1 MRAYFAE
8 RPGRAGVL
16 GSAPMRVLVTGAA
29 GFIGSH
35 VVARLLARGDAVTGL
50 DNFDPFYDPARKR
63 ANLAGLT
70 GDFRLV
76 TGDLLDPAAL
86 DASFGTETTRPD
98 AVIHLAALAGVRPSL
113 AEPARYQ
120 RVNVEGTARLTEAC
134 LARGVRRIVFASSSS
149 VYGANTKV
157 PFAETDRVDD
167 PVSPYAASKRA
178 GELLLRAF
186 VHNAELSV
194 AALRYFTVYGPRQ
207 RPEMAIHA
215 FTRAIDGGEPVRLHG
230 DGSSS
235 RDYTYVDDVVDGTVA
250 ALDRPKRGLTLYNLG
265 GERTTRLGD
274 LVTRIAAALGKEA
287 RVVHGPE
294 MPGDVPIT
302 FASVERARAEL
313 GYSPKT
319 SIDEGLARFVAWY
332 RAEGR

>member
-1 MRAYFAE
+1 
-8 RPGRAGVL
+8 
-16 GSAPMRVLVTGAA
+16 MRVLVTGAA

-35 VVARLLARGDAVTGL
+35 VVARLLARGDAVSGL

-63 ANLAGLT
+63 ANLAGLR

-86 DASFGTETTRPD
+86 ASCFGEGAARPD

-120 RVNVEGTARLTEAC
+120 RVNVEGTARLVEAC
-134 LARGVRRIVFASSSS
+134 LAAGVTRLVFASSSS

-186 VHNAELSV
+186 VHTNPLQI

-215 FTRAIDGGEPVRLHG
+215 FTAALERGETLRIHG

-235 RDYTYVDDVVDGTVA
+235 RDYTYVDDVVDGTLA
-250 ALDRPKRGLTLYNLG
+250 ALDRPKPGLNLYNLG
-265 GERTTRLGD
+265 GERPTRLSD
-274 LVTRIAAALGKEA
+274 LVALLAKTMGREA
-287 RVVHGPE
+287 RVAHGPD
-294 MPGDVPIT
+294 MPGDVAT
-302 FASVERARAEL
+302 TYASVDAARRDL
-313 GYSPKT
+313 GYAPKV
-319 SIDEGLARFVAWY
+319 SMEEGLARFVAWY
-332 RAEGR
+332 RAERG

>member
-1 MRAYFAE
+1 
-8 RPGRAGVL
+8 
-16 GSAPMRVLVTGAA
+16 MRVLVTGAA

-35 VVARLLARGDAVTGL
+35 VVARLLSRGDAVVAL

-63 ANLAGLT
+63 ANLAGLV

-76 TGDLLDPAAL
+76 EGDLLDPAAL
-86 DASFGTETTRPD
+86 ASCFGEGAGRPD

-120 RVNVEGTARLTEAC
+120 RVNVEGTARLVEAC
-134 LARGVRRIVFASSSS
+134 LAAGVTRLVFASSSS
-149 VYGANTKV
+149 VYGANRKV
-157 PFAETDRVDD
+157 PFAESDRVDD

-186 VHNAELSV
+186 VHTSPLAV

-215 FTRAIDGGEPVRLHG
+215 FTRALARGETLRIHG

-235 RDYTYVDDVVDGTVA
+235 RDYTYVDDVVDGTLA
-250 ALDRPKRGLTLYNLG
+250 ALDRPRPGLTLYNLG
-265 GERTTRLGD
+265 GEHPTRLSD
-274 LVTRIAAALGKEA
+274 LVAMLARVMGREA
-287 RVVHGPE
+287 RVEHGPD
-294 MPGDVPIT
+294 MPGDVAT
-302 FASVERARAEL
+302 TYASVDAARRDL
-313 GYSPKT
+313 GYAPKVAME
-319 SIDEGLARFVAWY
+319 EGLARFVAWY
-332 RAEGR
+332 RAEHG

>member
-1 MRAYFAE
+1 
-8 RPGRAGVL
+8 
-16 GSAPMRVLVTGAA
+16 MRVLVTGAA

-35 VVARLLARGDAVTGL
+35 VVARLLARGDAVSGL

-63 ANLAGLT
+63 ANLAGLR

-86 DASFGTETTRPD
+86 ASCFGEGAARPD

-120 RVNVEGTARLTEAC
+120 RVNVEGTARLVEAC
-134 LARGVRRIVFASSSS
+134 LAAGVTRLVFASSSS

-186 VHNAELSV
+186 VHTNPLQI

-207 RPEMAIHA
+207 RPEMAIHKFA
-215 FTRAIDGGEPVRLHG
+215 TMMARGQEIPVYGDGG
-230 DGSSS
+230 SA
-235 RDYTYVDDVVDGTVA
+235 RDYTYVDDIVQGTIA
-250 ALDRPKRGLTLYNLG
+250 SLDRCAGYEIYNLG
-265 GERTTRLGD
+265 ESRTTRLD
-274 LVTRIAAALGKEA
+274 ELVEKLSRALGIPAKVRRE
-287 RVVHGPE
+287 PLQ
-294 MPGDVPIT
+294 PGDVPIT
-302 FASVERARAEL
+302 FDDITKARERL
-313 GYSPKT
+313 GYDPHT
-319 SIDEGLARFVAWY
+319 LIDEGLERFAAWFH
-332 RAEGR
+332 REGVR

>member
-1 MRAYFAE
+1 
-8 RPGRAGVL
+8 
-16 GSAPMRVLVTGAA
+16 MRVLVTGAA

-35 VVARLLARGDAVTGL
+35 VVERLLARGDVVTGL
-50 DNFDPFYDPARKR
+50 DNFDPFYDPAQKR

-76 TGDLLDPAAL
+76 EGDLLDPTALAACF
-86 DASFGTETTRPD
+86 AGGAAPE

-113 AEPARYQ
+113 AEPSRYQ
-120 RVNVEGTARLTEAC
+120 RVNVEGTARLVEAC
-134 LARGVRRIVFASSSS
+134 LAEGVTRLVFASSSS

-186 VHNAELSV
+186 VHTSPLRV

-215 FTRAIDGGEPVRLHG
+215 FTRALERGETLRIHG

-235 RDYTYVDDVVDGTVA
+235 RDYTYVGDVVDGTLA
-250 ALDRPKRGLTLYNLG
+250 ALDRPKPGLTLYNLG
-265 GERTTRLGD
+265 GERPTRLAD
-274 LVTRIAAALGKEA
+274 LVALLARTMGRDA
-287 RVVHGPE
+287 RVEHGPD
-294 MPGDVPIT
+294 MPGDVAIT
-302 FASVERARAEL
+302 YASVDAARREL
-313 GYSPKT
+313 DYSPKV
-319 SIDEGLARFVAWY
+319 SMEEGLARFVAWY
-332 RAEGR
+332 RAEKG